1 MSRYRSRPF
10 RLLAAVLAASA
21 LAVVPVVTTTPAAAA
36 TGCPPRPNPP
46 KFPSPTDPAPE
57 APRPPQMTMEETKA
71 YVAGH
76 HSANGVKGDPHVYIS
91 AQGHPTVGV
100 GFNLDRPDAPALL
113 AAVGAD
119 YNAVRNGSQNLT
131 SFQIITLFEADFNAA
146 ITTLKEI
153 FPDLWY
159 TLLPNRRAVLID
171 MVYSMG
177 ATDFSYAT
185 LFIAAV
191 RADTWPLANQALL
204 KTAYAAQFKTQASEN
219 ADILR
224 EGANCKAP
232 ASVPAH
238 APTGGGNGSTAYGD
252 GTLVSLPGDTGS
264 GGGAD
269 GGGGIKS
276 YQGITLCSIQ
286 TFSVYYEDHWVST
299 TIIDCGP

>member
-1 MSRYRSRPF
+1 MSRYRSRLS

-36 TGCPPRPNPP
+36 TGCVPKPP
-46 KFPSPTDPAPE
+46 KFPSPTDPAPP
-57 APRPPQMTMEETKA
+57 APVPPQMTMEEIKA

-76 HSANGVKGDPHVYIS
+76 HSTHGVKGDPHVYIS
-91 AQGHPTVGV
+91 DQGHPTVGV

-119 YNAVRNGSQNLT
+119 YTAVRNGTQNLT

-146 ITTLKEI
+146 ITTLEGI

-171 MVYSMG
+171 MMYSMG
-177 ATDFSYAT
+177 VTDFSYSK

-191 RADTWPLANQALL
+191 RAETWPLANMALMKL
-204 KTAYAAQFKTQASEN
+204 AYANQFKTQASEN
-219 ADILR
+219 AEILR
-224 EGANCKAP
+224 DGANCKAP

-238 APTGGGNGSTAYGD
+238 TSTGGGNGSTAYGD
-252 GTLVSLPGDTGS
+252 GTLVSLPGGLPGGSGGS
-264 GGGAD
+264 GGG
-269 GGGGIKS
+269 GIRS
-276 YQGITLCSIQ
+276 LQGITLCSIQ

>member
-1 MSRYRSRPF
+1 MSRYRSRLF
-10 RLLAAVLAASA
+10 RLLAAALAASA
-21 LAVVPVVTTTPAAAA
+21 LAVVPVVTTPAAAA
-36 TGCPPRPNPP
+36 TGCPPRTTPP
-46 KFPSPTDPAPE
+46 KFPNPTDPAPE
-57 APRPPQMTMEETKA
+57 APVPPQMTMEEIKA

-119 YNAVRNGSQNLT
+119 YNAVRNGTQNLT

-146 ITTLKEI
+146 ITTLEQI

-171 MVYSMG
+171 MMYTMG
-177 ATDFSYAT
+177 TTDFSYAT

-191 RADTWPLANQALL
+191 RAETWPLANQALF
-204 KTAYAAQFKTQASEN
+204 KTDYAAQFKTQASEN
-219 ADILR
+219 AEILR
-224 EGANCKAP
+224 DGANCKAP

-238 APTGGGNGSTAYGD
+238 SSTGGGNGSTAYGD
-252 GTLVSLPGDTGS
+252 GTLVSLPGVPGSS
-264 GGGAD
+264 GGSSG
-269 GGGGIKS
+269 GGGGIRS

-286 TFSVYYEDHWVST
+286 TFSVYYEGHWVST